1 VVPVD
6 YTLRSPIDEQE
17 PAMSSANA
25 IPRNALSTLRIG
37 LLCLALACLGAAG
50 TPSTPKEDSVRPGVN
65 ERFLSEA
72 LDVERFVGIFE
83 GESREVSVQR
93 EQIAKALAV
102 SPGMT
107 VADIGAGTG
116 LFLPDFDRGV
126 GSEGRVYAVEI
137 SPKFLEHL
145 RERAKR
151 EKLARVEV
159 VEALEDSVALPAAS
173 VDLAFVCDTYHH
185 FEFPQSTLASLYT
198 AIRPGGSLVIL
209 DFDRIPGKS
218 RPWVLEHV
226 RAGKEVFRREIES
239 AGFRFERQVT
249 VEGLKENY
257 VLRFRRP

>member
-1 VVPVD
+1 MRFAD
-6 YTLRSPIDEQE
+6 TI
-17 PAMSSANA
+17 SS
-25 IPRNALSTLRIG
+25 NALSISLLG
-37 LLCLALACLGAAG
+37 LLCLALAATSGAV
-50 TPSTPKEDSVRPGVN
+50 TPPKPKEDSVRPGVN
-65 ERFLSEA
+65 ERFLSEE

-93 EQIAKALAV
+93 ERIAKALDV
-102 SPGMT
+102 SSGMT

-116 LFLPDFDRGV
+116 LFLSDFNRGV

-145 RERAKR
+145 RERTER

-159 VEALEDSVALPAAS
+159 VKGLEDSVALPAAS

-185 FEFPQSTLASLYT
+185 FEYPQSTLESLYA

-209 DFDRIPGKS
+209 DFKRIPGKS
-218 RPWVLEHV
+218 RPWVMEHV
-226 RAGKEVFRREIES
+226 RAGKDVFRREIES
-239 AGFRFERQVT
+239 AGFQYEREIT

-257 VLRFRRP
+257 VIRFLRP

>member
-1 VVPVD
+1 MP
-6 YTLRSPIDEQE
+6 L
-17 PAMSSANA
+17 ANA
-25 IPRNALSTLRIG
+25 IPRNALSHSLLG
-37 LLCLALACLGAAG
+37 FLCLALTASSGAETA
-50 TPSTPKEDSVRPGVN
+50 SKSKEDSVRPGVN
-65 ERFLSEA
+65 ERFLSED
-72 LDVERFVGIFE
+72 LDVERFVGVFE

-93 EQIAKALAV
+93 DGIVKSLNV
-102 SPGMT
+102 SSGMT

-126 GSEGRVYAVEI
+126 GSKGRVYAVEI

-145 RERAKR
+145 RERTQR

-159 VEALEDSVALPAAS
+159 VKGLEDSVALPAAS

-185 FEFPQSTLASLYT
+185 FEYPQSTLASLYA

-209 DFDRIPGKS
+209 DFDRIPGES
-218 RPWVLEHV
+218 RPWVMEHM

-239 AGFRFERQVT
+239 AGFQFEREVK

>member
-1 VVPVD
+1 
-6 YTLRSPIDEQE
+6 
-17 PAMSSANA
+17 
-25 IPRNALSTLRIG
+25 
-37 LLCLALACLGAAG
+37 LCLALACSSSAEAA
-50 TPSTPKEDSVRPGVN
+50 SNPKEDSVRPGVN
-65 ERFLSEA
+65 ERFLAED

-93 EQIAKALAV
+93 KHIVEALDV
-102 SPGMT
+102 SSGMT

-116 LFLPDFDRGV
+116 LFLPDFDSGV

-145 RERAKR
+145 RERAER

-159 VEALEDSVALPAAS
+159 VKGLEDSVALPAAS
-173 VDLAFVCDTYHH
+173 IDLAFVCDTYHH
-185 FEFPQSTLASLYT
+185 FEYPRSTLASLYT

-209 DFDRIPGKS
+209 DFERIPGKS
-218 RPWVLEHV
+218 RDWVLEHM

-239 AGFRFERQVT
+239 AGFRFEREVSI
-249 VEGLKENY
+249 EGLKENY